1 MADENLLSS
10 QEMETLQ
17 KLKQAYSSLKT
28 EIQKI
33 IVGQEKVVDQV
44 LISIFAKGHC
54 LIVGVPGLAKTMLI
68 NTISQALSLSFSRIQ
83 FTPDLLPSDITGLS
97 IFNRKE
103 NDFVF
108 KPGPLF
114 TDVLLADEINRAT
127 PRTQSALLEAMG
139 EKQVTIDGHTHTL
152 SPFFFVVATQNP
164 IEFEGTFPLPEAQM
178 DRFMTRLSL
187 GYPGPDDEVNFLKL
201 SHQVHP
207 IYTLQ
212 PVTDKTA
219 IESALN
225 QVEKVHVSDSNLLY
239 MARIAEATRHH
250 PSLTLG
256 ISPRG
261 SLATIQ
267 MAKARSAW
275 ESRDFILPDDIKY
288 LLPYTSEHRMSQTME
303 SRIKKE
309 SIHEILQEILSSVEV
324 PV

>member
-1 MADENLLSS
+1 MVQEWGQSLVRHIQHVIQGKQEVIELLIY
-10 QEMETLQ
+10 TFL
-17 KLKQAYSSLKT
+17 
-28 EIQKI
+28 
-33 IVGQEKVVDQV
+33 
-44 LISIFAKGHC
+44 AKGHV
-54 LIVGVPGLAKTMLI
+54 LLEDVPGVGKTMLARAF
-68 NTISQALSLSFSRIQ
+68 SQSLSIQFQRIQ

-201 SHQVHP
+201 SHQIHP

-267 MAKARSAW
+267 MSKARSAW
-275 ESRDFILPDDIKY
+275 EGRDFILPDDIKY

>member
-1 MADENLLSS
+1 MVQEWGQSLVRHIQHVIQGKQEVIELLIY
-10 QEMETLQ
+10 TFL
-17 KLKQAYSSLKT
+17 
-28 EIQKI
+28 
-33 IVGQEKVVDQV
+33 
-44 LISIFAKGHC
+44 AKGHV
-54 LIVGVPGLAKTMLI
+54 LLEDVPGVGKTMLARAF
-68 NTISQALSLSFSRIQ
+68 SQSLSIQFQRIQ

>member
-1 MADENLLSS
+1 MVQEWGQALVRNIQHVIQGKQEVIQLLVY
-10 QEMETLQ
+10 TFL
-17 KLKQAYSSLKT
+17 
-28 EIQKI
+28 
-33 IVGQEKVVDQV
+33 
-44 LISIFAKGHC
+44 AKGHV
-54 LIVGVPGLAKTMLI
+54 LLEDVPGVGKTMLAR
-68 NTISQALSLSFSRIQ
+68 SFAQSLSIQFQRIQ

-103 NDFVF
+103 NDFIF

-139 EKQVTIDGHTHTL
+139 EKQVTIDGITHPL
-152 SPFFFVVATQNP
+152 SSYFFVVATQNP

-178 DRFMTRLSL
+178 DRFMTRLSI
-187 GYPGPDDEVNFLKL
+187 GYPGTEDEKNFLKI
-201 SHQVHP
+201 SHEQHP
-207 IYTLQ
+207 IYSLQ
-212 PVTDKTA
+212 SVTDKQA
-219 IESALN
+219 IESALK

-239 MARIAEATRHH
+239 MANIAEATRRH

-267 MAKARSAW
+267 VAKALSAW
-275 ESRDFILPDDIKY
+275 QGRDFILPDDIKY
-288 LLPYTSEHRMSQTME
+288 LLPYTAEHRMSQTIE

-309 SIHEILQEILSSVEV
+309 SIHDILLEILSSVEV

>member
-1 MADENLLSS
+1 MVQEWAQSLVQHIQHVIQGKEEVIRLLIC
-10 QEMETLQ
+10 TFL
-17 KLKQAYSSLKT
+17 
-28 EIQKI
+28 
-33 IVGQEKVVDQV
+33 
-44 LISIFAKGHC
+44 AKGHV
-54 LIVGVPGLAKTMLI
+54 LLEDVPGVGKTMLAR
-68 NTISQALSLSFSRIQ
+68 SFAQSLSIQFQRIQ

-139 EKQVTIDGHTHTL
+139 EKQVTIDGQTHLL

-187 GYPGPDDEVNFLKL
+187 GYPGTTDEVIFLKN
-201 SHQVHP
+201 SHEVHP
-207 IYTLQ
+207 ILTLKSF
-212 PVTDKTA
+212 TDKKA
-219 IESALN
+219 IESAIAET
-225 QVEKVHVSDSNLLY
+225 EKVHVSDSNLLY
-239 MARIAEATRHH
+239 MALIAEATRKH

-261 SLATIQ
+261 TLATIQ
-267 MAKARSAW
+267 LAKVRAAW
-275 ESRDFILPDDIKY
+275 EGRDFILPDDIKY
-288 LLPYTSEHRMSQTME
+288 LLPFTAEHRMSQTME
-303 SRIKKE
+303 SRIKKQ
-309 SIHEILQEILSSVEV
+309 SIHEILLQILSSVEV

>member
-1 MADENLLSS
+1 MVQEWGQSLVRHIQHVIQGKQEVIELLIY
-10 QEMETLQ
+10 TFL
-17 KLKQAYSSLKT
+17 
-28 EIQKI
+28 
-33 IVGQEKVVDQV
+33 
-44 LISIFAKGHC
+44 AKGHV
-54 LIVGVPGLAKTMLI
+54 LLEDVPGVGKTMLARAF
-68 NTISQALSLSFSRIQ
+68 SQSLSIQFQRIQ

-219 IESALN
+219 IESALD

>member
-1 MADENLLSS
+1 MV
-10 QEMETLQ
+10 QEWG
-17 KLKQAYSSLKT
+17 SSLVEHIQHVIQGKQ
-28 EIQKI
+28 EIIQLL
-33 IVGQEKVVDQV
+33 VYTF
-44 LISIFAKGHC
+44 LAKGHV
-54 LIVGVPGLAKTMLI
+54 LLEDVPGVGKTML
-68 NTISQALSLSFSRIQ
+68 ARSFAQSMAIQFQRIQ

-108 KPGPLF
+108 KPGPIF

-139 EKQVTIDGHTHTL
+139 EKQVTIDGYTHLL

-187 GYPGPDDEVNFLKL
+187 GYPGPEDEMNFLKL
-201 SHQVHP
+201 SHQIHP
-207 IYTLQ
+207 IYNLQ
-212 PVTDKTA
+212 AVTDKKA
-219 IESALN
+219 IESALE

-239 MARIAEATRHH
+239 MARIAEATRKH
-250 PSLTLG
+250 PSMTLG

-267 MAKARSAW
+267 MAKARAAW
-275 ESRDFILPDDIKY
+275 EGRDFILPDDIKY
-288 LLPYTSEHRMSQTME
+288 LLPFTSEHRMSQTME

-309 SIHEILQEILSSVEV
+309 NLHKILLEILSTVEV